1 MSCFRSFEWAT
12 YIFEHYLA
20 VSAVN
25 LLLILQRKRKKNVKP
40 KLQLQCMIKR
50 WFQMFKSQFSIPK
63 KPAISTQNAYFDL
76 WIIDIV
82 RSNYQSQCNT
92 VKR

>member
-1 MSCFRSFEWAT
+1 MFSIFRMGYLHFRALSGCFCSEPS
-12 YIFEHYLA
+12 ID
-20 VSAVN
+20 SAKKKEK
-25 LLLILQRKRKKNVKP
+25 KRQTKTS
-40 KLQLQCMIKR
+40 MIKR